1 MPGMEHADDNMV
13 SVAPGKTGEIV
24 WRLTKSGKIDFD
36 CVRPSHFDAS
46 LKGFVGVAQG
56 SEAKPSEFYIVDK
69 HRVTIGTA
77 WSDPLHLQVAKHRLQ
92 NVGLAINIWS
102 YFMSKTNLAAV
113 ALSIAF
119 AAPFAASV
127 HAQAMDHG
135 KMGGMT
141 MPGMKMDG
149 MAASKSE
156 GEVRKVDKEAKK
168 ITLKHGDIK
177 NLDMPG
183 MTMVFQVKDAALLDK
198 VKAGDKVSFT
208 AEKADGAVVVTSID
222 VVR

>member
-1 MPGMEHADDNMV
+1 M
-13 SVAPGKTGEIV
+13 K
-24 WRLTKSGKIDFD
+24 
-36 CVRPSHFDAS
+36 S
-46 LKGFVGVAQG
+46 LK
-56 SEAKPSEFYIVDK
+56 
-69 HRVTIGTA
+69 
-77 WSDPLHLQVAKHRLQ
+77 
-92 NVGLAINIWS
+92 
-102 YFMSKTNLAAV
+102 LAAF
-113 ALSIAF
+113 ALSIALSS
-119 AAPFAASV
+119 PFAASV
-127 HAQAMDHG
+127 HAQAMDHS

-149 MAASKSE
+149 MAATMTE

-208 AEKADGAVVVTSID
+208 AEKADGAIVVTSID